1 MIFNEMTTF
10 EKCLV
15 TLGQHKIE
23 YYTFKKKGIEIRAIF
38 KGVAE
43 EFSIEDITNDLNNK
57 GFHPRVVARFK
68 NRDGKPMPIILCI
81 VPDEDQDIVNIKTIM
96 EINVKFERQ
105 KRKVRVSQCYNC
117 QKFGHTAHTC
127 SLPPRCRHCSGQHES
142 RAHPTDQNVENK
154 CSNCQG
160 NHKSNYRGCPKYPI
174 IKKYDEANNIG
185 RPPRPQEEKTRG
197 NQEENLGT
205 LEDEK
210 ARELLEAWMNLGN

>member
-1 MIFNEMTTF
+1 MNQEVARTHTLPDISTQNRFSVLQEIEKPMEITDPLPIQKEPRKIKREKPPPIIVKDKKNWPAICQLLKNTNSSPNTSYNNKDGIKMIFNEMTTF

-81 VPDEDQDIVNIKTIM
+81 PRRRPRHRKHQDDN
-96 EINVKFERQ
+96 
-105 KRKVRVSQCYNC
+105 
-117 QKFGHTAHTC
+117 
-127 SLPPRCRHCSGQHES
+127 
-142 RAHPTDQNVENK
+142 
-154 CSNCQG
+154 G
-160 NHKSNYRGCPKYPI
+160 N
-174 IKKYDEANNIG
+174 
-185 RPPRPQEEKTRG
+185 
-197 NQEENLGT
+197 
-205 LEDEK
+205 
-210 ARELLEAWMNLGN
+210 